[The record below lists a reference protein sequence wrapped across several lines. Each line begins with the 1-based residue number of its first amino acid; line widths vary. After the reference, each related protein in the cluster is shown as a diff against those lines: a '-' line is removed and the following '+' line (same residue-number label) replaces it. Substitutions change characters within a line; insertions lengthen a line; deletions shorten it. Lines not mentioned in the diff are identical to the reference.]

1 MKIIALTKYGSQGAS
16 SRVRF
21 EQYIK
26 RFEKSQIDVIVTP
39 LINNE
44 MLKFKYLNGKYAF
57 WPIVKAYIKRI
68 LVMKTIHKYDLVWI
82 EKEALPWMPLWFER
96 LLLEGSKYVLDFD
109 DATFH
114 DYDQHRL
121 KIVRVLYKNRIDE
134 LMKRSVLVVAG
145 NSYLAKRAKNSG
157 AKNVYIIPTV
167 IDIDRYQ
174 ILANK
179 KNHYSD
185 NLPSIVWIG
194 SPSTSKYIYLIEDS
208 LRILSKKYKYVLK
221 IIGASSI
228 EIEGVNVEIINWSE
242 DTEINNIMTSDI
254 GIMPLNDS
262 CWEQGKCGYK
272 IIQYMA
278 CGLPSVASAVGANL
292 EIINSSAVGFLARN
306 QKDWET
312 ALERLLQNHELRL
325 SIGSKARERVEQNY
339 CIQKT
344 ESDMKKL
351 LISASKEL
359 I

>member
-16 SRVRF
+16 SRIRF

-26 RFEKSQIDVIVTP
+26 RFDRSEIDVIVMP
-39 LINNE
+39 LISNE
-44 MLKFKYLNGKYAF
+44 MLKFKYMNGSYAF
-57 WPIVKAYIKRI
+57 WPIIKAYVKRI
-68 LVMKTIHKYDLVWI
+68 LVMKTIHKYDVVWI
-82 EKEALPWMPLWFER
+82 EKEALPWMPLWLEK
-96 LLLEGSKYVLDFD
+96 LLLKGSKYVLDFD

-121 KIVRVLYKNRIDE
+121 KIVRILYNNRIDE
-134 LMKRSVLVVAG
+134 LMKRSILVVVG

-157 AKNVYIIPTV
+157 ANNVHIIPTV

-174 ILANK
+174 ILENE
-179 KNHYSD
+179 KNHNSD

-194 SPSTSKYIYLIEDS
+194 SPSTAKYIYLIKDS

-221 IIGASSI
+221 IIGANSI
-228 EIEGVNVEIINWSE
+228 EIEGVNIEIINWSE

-262 CWEQGKCGYK
+262 CWEKGKCGYK

-278 CGLPSVASAVGANL
+278 CGLPSVASAVGANV
-292 EIINSSAVGFLARN
+292 EIINSSAVGFLASN

-312 ALERLLQNHELRL
+312 ALELLLQDQKLRV
-325 SIGSKARERVEQNY
+325 SIGNKARERVEQNY

-351 LISASKEL
+351 LISASRE
-359 I
+359 